1 MSVPVTS
8 VAACP
13 KKSRDLSLLA
23 LLTTVV
29 LWASAFVGIRA
40 LGEDF
45 SPGALSLGRLLVGAI
60 ALGVIALPKHEPL
73 PRGRPLG
80 LIVVFGTFWFGAY
93 NVALNAG
100 ERYLD
105 AGTSALVVNV
115 GPILIALLA
124 GVFLKEGFP
133 RPLLVGTA
141 IAFSGVALIALST
154 DKDSTAVET
163 AGTTGVVL
171 CVAAAIFYAVGVL
184 TQKPALKY
192 VSAIQSV
199 WLACIVGVIV
209 CLPFAPT
216 LIDQL
221 QMASPKD
228 ILVLV
233 YLGVFPTAIGFS
245 TFSYALKR
253 IDAGKVAA
261 TTYLVPAV
269 ATLISWVLLDE
280 TPAALAFVGGAM
292 CLIGVAITRLKS
304 RRSLP
309 RASVAAPR

>member
-1 MSVPVTS
+1 MPQT
-8 VAACP
+8 
-13 KKSRDLSLLA
+13 SRDLSLLA
-23 LLTTVV
+23 LLVTVV

-40 LGEDF
+40 LGEVF

-60 ALGVIALPKHEPL
+60 ALGVIAWPKHEPL
-73 PRGRPLG
+73 PTGRPLG
-80 LIVVFGTFWFGAY
+80 LIIIYGIFWFGAY
-93 NVALNAG
+93 NIALNAG
-100 ERYLD
+100 ELYLD

-133 RPLLVGTA
+133 KPLLIGTA
-141 IAFSGVALIALST
+141 IAFGGVALIALST
-154 DKDSTAVET
+154 DKDSTALET
-163 AGTTGVVL
+163 ASMTGVIL
-171 CVAAAIFYAVGVL
+171 CIAAAVFYALGVL

-216 LIDQL
+216 LINQL
-221 QMASPKD
+221 QEASLRD
-228 ILVLV
+228 VLILV
-233 YLGVFPTAIGFS
+233 YLGIFPTAIGFS

-269 ATLISWVLLDE
+269 ATLISWVWLDE
-280 TPAALAFVGGAM
+280 TPAALAFVGGAL
-292 CLIGVAITRLKS
+292 CLIGVAITRAK
-304 RRSLP
+304 RRQPLP
-309 RASVAAPR
+309 ARVVAS